1 MDSFLSV
8 WGAAKIECDLE
19 SKWCG
24 FPYDPASSVVPQS
37 KRRQVRWGKGEW
49 KDTGREEEQ
58 NKKDIALVCSN
69 LIYASSIVSVRLWSS
84 AKARV
89 HFLVTV
95 VGEISREQACFHSGN
110 NEECVLAQTPHPSRS
125 RPEQVRWRTSFIS
138 PALEM
143 LRNVQALSFLA
154 NPLSFVR

>member
-1 MDSFLSV
+1 MDSFLSA
-8 WGAAKIECDLE
+8 WGSAKIECDLE
-19 SKWCG
+19 SKWCR

-58 NKKDIALVCSN
+58 NKKVIALVCSN
-69 LIYASSIVSVRLWSS
+69 LIYASSIVSVRLWS
-84 AKARV
+84 RV

-95 VGEISREQACFHSGN
+95 VGEISREQACFYSGN
-110 NEECVLAQTPHPSRS
+110 NEECVLAQTPLPSHS
-125 RPEQVRWRTSFIS
+125 RPEQVRRHTSFIS

-143 LRNVQALSFLA
+143 LPNVQALSFLA
-154 NPLSFVR
+154 NPL